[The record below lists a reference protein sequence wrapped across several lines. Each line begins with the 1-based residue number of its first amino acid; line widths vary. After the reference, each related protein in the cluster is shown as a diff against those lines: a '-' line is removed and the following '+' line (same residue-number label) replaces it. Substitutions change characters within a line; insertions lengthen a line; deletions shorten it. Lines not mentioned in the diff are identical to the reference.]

1 MTTTFEL
8 THEFE
13 NISLDKF
20 EKYLNHE
27 ILNNLLE
34 KELDFVSRKLVKTSN
49 NKHNTSWIFEVKKK
63 ANLPSAIRNM
73 IKSDTISWQE
83 ESLFNSKDHSIS
95 WEITPLTKGLNFVAK
110 GIAKLSH
117 TKNGCIRHLS
127 GSVSVSIPLVGK
139 LIENTIVK
147 ELVRNYDIEP
157 NIQKKFYDSMP

>member
-13 NISLDKF
+13 NISLEKF

-49 NKHNTSWIFEVKKK
+49 NKHNISWIFEVKKK
-63 ANLPSAIRNM
+63 ANLPSALKNM

-83 ESLFNSKDHSIS
+83 ESIFNSKDHSIS
-95 WEITPLTKGLNFVAK
+95 WEITPLNKGLNFVAK
-110 GIAKLSH
+110 GVAKLSQA
-117 TKNGCIRHLS
+117 KNGCIRHLS

-147 ELVRNYDIEP
+147 ELVKNYDIEP
-157 NIQKKFYDSMP
+157 NIQKSFYDSMP